1 MQPLTYPSDSLASI
15 EEHLLRIE
23 HMLDHHAIA
32 MAEMRD
38 ELNELKRRSDWYD
51 IQFSEMLRVLAR
63 DMRELR
69 ASVICSIVSDGPI
82 SAQFIQ
88 NLLREAPEDPH
99 KEASTQRAQ
108 PLRRGN

>member
-1 MQPLTYPSDSLASI
+1 MQPSFYPSDSLASI

-32 MAEMRD
+32 IAEMRD
-38 ELNELKRRSDWYD
+38 ELNDLKRRSEWYD

-69 ASVICSIVSDGPI
+69 ASVICSMVSDGPI
-82 SAQFIQ
+82 SAQLIQ
-88 NLLREAPEDPH
+88 NLLRETPEDGH
-99 KEASTQRAQ
+99 EAAGAARAQ

>member
-1 MQPLTYPSDSLASI
+1 MQPITYPSDSLASI
-15 EEHLLRIE
+15 EEHILRIE

-32 MAEMRD
+32 LAEMRD
-38 ELNELKRRSDWYD
+38 ELNDLKRRSEWYD

-69 ASVICSIVSDGPI
+69 ASVICSMVSDGPI
-82 SAQFIQ
+82 SAQFMQ
-88 NLLREAPEDPH
+88 NLLRETPE
-99 KEASTQRAQ
+99 EAQEAAGAARTQ